1 MTPDNKPVFSPSQ
14 LLALLTMIVTEL
26 VNDAVIDGQTAKLI
40 TGIAGIVVP
49 AIWMLADA
57 WIHHSHA
64 KVEAALIEHNAH
76 QTLS

>member
-1 MTPDNKPVFSPSQ
+1 MNTDTPTFSPSQ
-14 LLALLTMIVTEL
+14 FLALLTMIVTEL
-26 VNDAVIDGQTAKLI
+26 VNDAVIDGHTAQII

-64 KVEAALIEHNAH
+64 QVKVAQLKASSGTPHA
-76 QTLS
+76 